1 MSYKA
6 VLFDMDG
13 TLLDTLEDLR
23 DSTNHVLRQMG
34 YPERSLEEMR
44 RFVGNGAEKQIRR
57 AVPEGTS
64 EEKIME
70 TLAAYRAYYQDHCQI
85 KTRVYDGLLDMLS
98 ELKAKGIKL
107 AVVSNKPDSTV
118 QKLSREYFG
127 DRMDFAVGPSDGVR
141 CKPYP
146 DMAETALKAL
156 GISPRLCDDAALCIG
171 QSEAGG
177 GDVGRGS
184 HCHQSALRIYPA
196 FHAHT
201 GEYL

>member
-64 EEKIME
+64 EEKRTARTIRI
-70 TLAAYRAYYQDHCQI
+70 TARSKHGC
-85 KTRVYDGLLDMLS
+85 T
-98 ELKAKGIKL
+98 
-107 AVVSNKPDSTV
+107 T
-118 QKLSREYFG
+118 
-127 DRMDFAVGPSDGVR
+127 DFWT
-141 CKPYP
+141 C
-146 DMAETALKAL
+146 
-156 GISPRLCDDAALCIG
+156 
-171 QSEAGG
+171 
-177 GDVGRGS
+177 
-184 HCHQSALRIYPA
+184 
-196 FHAHT
+196 
-201 GEYL
+201 

>member
-34 YPERSLEEMR
+34 YPERSLDEMR
-44 RFVGNGAEKQIRR
+44 RFVSNGAEKQIRR
-57 AVPEGTS
+57 AVPEGTN

-70 TLAAYRAYYQDHCQI
+70 VLTAYRAYYQDHCQI

-107 AVVSNKPDSTV
+107 AVVSNKPDSAV

-127 DRMDFAVGPSDGVR
+127 DRMDFERRRALQAV
-141 CKPYP
+141 
-146 DMAETALKAL
+146 
-156 GISPRLCDDAALCIG
+156 PRH
-171 QSEAGG
+171 G
-177 GDVGRGS
+177 GDGAESAGNCKKGRSVRRRFRSGRADGAERRTGRHRCELGFPLEGS
-184 HCHQSALRIYPA
+184 CDRSRR
-196 FHAHT
+196 
-201 GEYL
+201 EDDRR

>member
-23 DSTNHVLRQMG
+23 DSTNRVLRQMG

-70 TLAAYRAYYQDHCQI
+70 VL
-85 KTRVYDGLLDMLS
+85 
-98 ELKAKGIKL
+98 
-107 AVVSNKPDSTV
+107 
-118 QKLSREYFG
+118 
-127 DRMDFAVGPSDGVR
+127 DGVPR
-141 CKPYP
+141 VLSGSLP
-146 DMAETALKAL
+146 DQNTGVRRTFGPAERAEGK
-156 GISPRLCDDAALCIG
+156 GH
-171 QSEAGG
+171 QAGG
-177 GDVGRGS
+177 RVEQAGQRG
-184 HCHQSALRIYPA
+184 AEVEP
-196 FHAHT
+196 
-201 GEYL
+201 

>member
-64 EEKIME
+64 EE
-70 TLAAYRAYYQDHCQI
+70 RSW
-85 KTRVYDGLLDMLS
+85 RR
-98 ELKAKGIKL
+98 
-107 AVVSNKPDSTV
+107 
-118 QKLSREYFG
+118 SRRTARTIRTTARSKHG
-127 DRMDFAVGPSDGVR
+127 CTTDFWT
-141 CKPYP
+141 C
-146 DMAETALKAL
+146 
-156 GISPRLCDDAALCIG
+156 
-171 QSEAGG
+171 
-177 GDVGRGS
+177 
-184 HCHQSALRIYPA
+184 
-196 FHAHT
+196 
-201 GEYL
+201 

>member
-57 AVPEGTS
+57 AVPEGTN

-70 TLAAYRAYYQDHCQI
+70 VLTAYRAYYQDHCQI
-85 KTRVYDGLLDMLS
+85 KTRVYDGLLNMLS
-98 ELKAKGIKL
+98 ELKAKGITVTAVCPGPMATEFL
-107 AVVSNKPDSTV
+107 AVGHVVDSRPFELLPYCDQV
-118 QKLSREYFG
+118 QVAG
-127 DRMDFAVGPSDGVR
+127 G
-141 CKPYP
+141 
-146 DMAETALKAL
+146 ALRAARA
-156 GISPRLCDDAALCIG
+156 GQTIYTPRLFYKFYRLLAKLT
-171 QSEAGG
+171 
-177 GDVGRGS
+177 
-184 HCHQSALRIYPA
+184 PA
-196 FHAHT
+196 KLMVKLT
-201 GEYL
+201 KT

>member
-70 TLAAYRAYYQDHCQI
+70 VLTASARTIRITARSKHGCM
-85 KTRVYDGLLDMLS
+85 T
-98 ELKAKGIKL
+98 
-107 AVVSNKPDSTV
+107 
-118 QKLSREYFG
+118 
-127 DRMDFAVGPSDGVR
+127 DF
-141 CKPYP
+141 
-146 DMAETALKAL
+146 
-156 GISPRLCDDAALCIG
+156 
-171 QSEAGG
+171 
-177 GDVGRGS
+177 
-184 HCHQSALRIYPA
+184 
-196 FHAHT
+196 
-201 GEYL
+201 